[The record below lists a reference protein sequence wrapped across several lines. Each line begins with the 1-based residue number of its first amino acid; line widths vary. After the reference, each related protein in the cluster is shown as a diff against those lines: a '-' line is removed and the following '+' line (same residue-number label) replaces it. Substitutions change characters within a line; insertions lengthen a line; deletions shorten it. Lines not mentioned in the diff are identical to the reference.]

1 MLEYLFL
8 VAAIFCIAVFF
19 YKQANEQLE
28 ILQFD
33 ADRIADLPTLL
44 SERSPVI
51 LRNYTTPALGTIEEV
66 RKQTRLQPLLNRGT
80 DSISSHDRSMLSQDL
95 GMDLWFEHAW
105 LSILTTP
112 FTRLYTS
119 PRSRMILGHE
129 GLSKTTAP
137 LTWFMPTQGSFSVF
151 LLVPRC
157 AVFLPPTGAWKG
169 ISSNHLTLDLV
180 PLLGQLQWLELK
192 VRKGHIHFLPP
203 HLIVEFREESGVDQ
217 TALGSWGPMGY
228 LVELHHPISRLASQ

>member
-1 MLEYLFL
+1 MLEYLFIL
-8 VAAIFCIAVFF
+8 AAIFCIAVFF

-28 ILQFD
+28 ILQLD

-44 SERSPVI
+44 AERSPVI
-51 LRNYTTPALGTIEEV
+51 LRNYTTPALGTLEEV
-66 RKQTRLQPLLNRGT
+66 SKQARLQPLFHRPAE
-80 DSISSHDRSMLSQDL
+80 SISANDRSVLSQHL

-105 LSILTTP
+105 LPALTTYL
-112 FTRLYTS
+112 TRLYTS
-119 PRSRMILGHE
+119 PRSRMVLRQE

-137 LTWFMPTQGSFSVF
+137 TTFFMPTQGSFSVF

-157 AVFLPPTGAWKG
+157 HAFLPPTGGWKG
-169 ISSNHLTLDLV
+169 ICSNHLTLDLV

-192 VRKGHIHFLPP
+192 VRKGHVLFLPP
-203 HLIVEFREESGVDQ
+203 HQIVEFREESGVDQ

-228 LVELHHPISRLASQ
+228 LVELHTPISRLATS